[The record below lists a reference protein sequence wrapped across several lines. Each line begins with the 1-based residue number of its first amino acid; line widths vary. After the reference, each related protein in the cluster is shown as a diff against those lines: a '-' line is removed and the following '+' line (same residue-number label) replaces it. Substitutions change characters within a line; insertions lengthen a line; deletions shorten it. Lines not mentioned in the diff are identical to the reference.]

1 MSFRYEDANLMDG
14 TSKNKKAKKTVI
26 ADNKYRYALR
36 QMGKHWQFYIIMLL
50 PLAYIIIFHYLPMGG
65 IVMAFQKFSPRK
77 GIWGSQWVGLS
88 HFKQFFASPSSGRI
102 IWNTLSLGLYSL
114 IAGFPIPILL
124 AIGLNEVGNQKYKK
138 TVQMVT
144 YAPYFISTVVLV
156 GMMMQITDV
165 RAGLLNRFIGLLGME
180 PVNFFGR
187 ADLFPSMYVMT
198 GIWQTAGYSA
208 IIYLAALSGVSREL
222 HEAAIVDGA
231 SRIKRIWH
239 VDLPSIRSQIVVLLI
254 FNVGALMN
262 IGFEKVYLMQN
273 NLNISTSEVI
283 STFVYKVGLINADYS
298 FSTAVGLFN
307 AIIGFILLLS
317 TNYVAK
323 KLGETGVW

>member
-1 MSFRYEDANLMDG
+1 MSFRNEGATLMDKPP
-14 TSKNKKAKKTVI
+14 KNKKAKKTVI

-36 QMGKHWQFYIIMLL
+36 QMSKHWQFYIIMLL
-50 PLAYIIIFHYLPMGG
+50 PLAYIIIFHYIPMGG

-77 GIWGSQWVGLS
+77 GIWGSQWVGLTY
-88 HFKQFFASPSSGRI
+88 FKQFFTSPSSGQI
-102 IWNTLSLGLYSL
+102 IWNTLSLGLYYL

-124 AIGLNEVGNQKYKK
+124 AIGLNEVGNQKFKK

-165 RAGLLNRFIGLLGME
+165 RAGLLNRFIALLGME
-180 PVNFFGR
+180 SVNFFGR
-187 ADLFPSMYVMT
+187 ADLFPSMYVIT

-273 NLNISTSEVI
+273 NLNISRSEVI

-307 AIIGFILLLS
+307 AIISFILLLS

>member
-1 MSFRYEDANLMDG
+1 MGKFRHSL
-14 TSKNKKAKKTVI
+14 K
-26 ADNKYRYALR
+26 
-36 QMGKHWQFYIIMLL
+36 QMGKHWQFYLIMAL
-50 PLAYIIIFHYLPMGG
+50 PLAYVIIFHYIPMGG
-65 IVMAFQKFSPRK
+65 ILMAFQRFSPRK
-77 GIWGSQWVGLS
+77 GLWGSPFVGFQ
-88 HFKQFFASPSSGRI
+88 HFRQFLTSPSSGQI

-114 IAGFPIPILL
+114 VAGFPIPILL
-124 AIGLNEVGNQKYKK
+124 AIGLNEVGNQKFKK

-156 GMMMQITDV
+156 GMLMQVTDV
-165 RAGLLNRFIGLLGME
+165 RTGLFNRFIGLFGAE
-180 PVNFFGR
+180 AINFFGR
-187 ADLFPSMYVMT
+187 PELFPTIYVLS

-208 IIYLAALSGVSREL
+208 IIYLAALSGVSSEL
-222 HEAAIVDGA
+222 QEAAIVDGA

-239 VDLPSIRSQIVVLLI
+239 VDLPCIRPQVVILLI

-273 NLNISTSEVI
+273 NLNISRSEVI
-283 STFVYKVGLINADYS
+283 STFVYKVGLMNADYS

-307 AIIGFILLLS
+307 AIISFVLLLI
-317 TNYVAK
+317 TNHLAK